1 MNIGDNNSNNDLN
14 DKGLQSDLNDLY
26 IVYDKV
32 INDKRF
38 GTWEDS
44 YDYLEWLWRPRIV

>member
-1 MNIGDNNSNNDLN
+1 MFKWIKRVINKNSSSSDLN

-32 INDKRF
+32 NNDKLI
-38 GTWEDS
+38 G
-44 YDYLEWLWRPRIV
+44 